1 MSYNIK
7 DKQLFNISLRL
18 DGMVKGGL
26 ESFQSSDALFIIE
39 SFQEI
44 IRKEDDIISILATLV
59 VGIVGS
65 VIATYIVRFVDKKL
79 HKNNRHESK

>member
-1 MSYNIK
+1 
-7 DKQLFNISLRL
+7 
-18 DGMVKGGL
+18 MVKGGL
-26 ESFQSSDALFIIE
+26 ESFQNSDALFIIE
-39 SFQEI
+39 SFSEI

-79 HKNNRHESK
+79 HKNNRHES